1 MEEILVQYRI
11 LKENDADFLT
21 RIFSVPEYD
30 TYFAE
35 NDTTVEEWKDRL
47 TLFETEHSYVI
58 SKNDR
63 DIGWIMYTIC
73 GDICDLDIVVLL
85 PQERNKGYGKEVFA
99 DLIAKNPQ
107 VTTIKL
113 DVQQRNKSA
122 VGFYKKLGFKVIGE
136 ENQPVNGECVP
147 YFNMILIL

>member
-1 MEEILVQYRI
+1 MQYRI
-11 LKENDADFLT
+11 LQENDADFLT
-21 RIFSVPEYD
+21 RIFSIPEYD

-47 TLFETEHSYVI
+47 TLFETEHSYII
-58 SKNDR
+58 SKSDR

-107 VTTIKL
+107 VRMIKL

-122 VGFYKKLGFKVIGE
+122 V
-136 ENQPVNGECVP
+136 
-147 YFNMILIL
+147 